1 MAAAAKGKV
10 GVIQRMLDLKIDPN
24 IKETDIVCHMKLEH
38 LLNYFL

>member
-24 IKETDIVCHMKLEH
+24 IKETEVCHMKLEH